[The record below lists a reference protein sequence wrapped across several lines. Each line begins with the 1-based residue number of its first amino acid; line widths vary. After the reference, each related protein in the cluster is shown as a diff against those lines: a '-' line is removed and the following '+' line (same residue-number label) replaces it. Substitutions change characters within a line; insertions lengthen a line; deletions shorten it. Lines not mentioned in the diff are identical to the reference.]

1 MKEEWGL
8 GFKEKEQW
16 RNKTNRKHQ
25 TGLAG
30 TNHYVWL
37 TYSSASEI
45 QKWKKKDRGR
55 TQHSTAESGRS
66 TRWGRQRR
74 QTQRD
79 VVPIYFEG
87 RNSDF
92 FYNLANIC
100 KALGIKFNIAML
112 FLADEL
118 FKNQHN
124 TFTVRIG
131 KPISWQTFD
140 ASKTPSEWAQ
150 YVKAEVYKMKS

>member
-1 MKEEWGL
+1 
-8 GFKEKEQW
+8 
-16 RNKTNRKHQ
+16 
-25 TGLAG
+25 
-30 TNHYVWL
+30 
-37 TYSSASEI
+37 
-45 QKWKKKDRGR
+45 
-55 TQHSTAESGRS
+55 
-66 TRWGRQRR
+66 
-74 QTQRD
+74 

-140 ASKTPSEWAQ
+140 VSKTPSEWAQ